1 MWSNSEV
8 NASPYNVPHMV
19 RFSEGTSKPLEI
31 HRVCM
36 SQPRQ
41 NPLLCFPLCC
51 AGCSA
56 NYDLKQILVCFLNLL
71 VNTCCVQLIFP
82 GTFSLVLRKERW
94 TSVALWGTRR
104 LHCFLQERMLCSYLR
119 IGAGGLVWLL
129 CIRQKRLW
137 CLVPRVWGQAHM
149 LEAHLTLYSTPTC
162 STTFILPWIKYLRDL
177 ETQAVAFRA
186 LTPSQHVELSCP
198 KPSAAVWEC
207 HSLPEQ
213 SAGVGR
219 GDPFS
224 LCHKMMGSCL
234 CQLQQ
239 ILLSNPAACRA
250 QHSTET
256 SLHQEHTW
264 WKIHNAFL
272 GKQQETLL

>member
-1 MWSNSEV
+1 MWSNSGV

-137 CLVPRVWGQAHM
+137 CFGSQSVRTSPHVGGSPDPVLNTY
-149 LEAHLTLYSTPTC
+149 LLYD
-162 STTFILPWIKYLRDL
+162 I
-177 ETQAVAFRA
+177 
-186 LTPSQHVELSCP
+186 
-198 KPSAAVWEC
+198 
-207 HSLPEQ
+207 HSPLDKIPER
-213 SAGVGR
+213 SW
-219 GDPFS
+219 D
-224 LCHKMMGSCL
+224 
-234 CQLQQ
+234 
-239 ILLSNPAACRA
+239 
-250 QHSTET
+250 T
-256 SLHQEHTW
+256 SSG
-264 WKIHNAFL
+264 I
-272 GKQQETLL
+272 